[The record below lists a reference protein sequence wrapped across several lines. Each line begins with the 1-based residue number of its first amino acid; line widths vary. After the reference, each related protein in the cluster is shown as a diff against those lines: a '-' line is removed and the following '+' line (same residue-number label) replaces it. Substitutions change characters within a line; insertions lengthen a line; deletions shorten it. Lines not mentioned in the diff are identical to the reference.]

1 MEMAAPAKS
10 SADSVVAHGGD
21 DVGEEQRRRRRRP
34 DTKEEGGGDGDGCAS
49 HHHPAVDVEAG
60 GTHGSD
66 AASAAAAAPP
76 PSPTTTTR
84 RRLVSLDVF
93 RGITVALMIL
103 VDDVGGI
110 VPAISHSPWD
120 GVTLADFVFPF
131 FLFIVG
137 VSLAFAYKKVPNKVM
152 ATKKAVLR
160 ALKLFIVGLILQGGF
175 FHPLHDLNY
184 GVDIHKI
191 RLMGVLQRIAIA
203 YLVVALCEIGLRVS
217 SGGGDIGCDYM
228 LIRRYH
234 RQMLVGLVLVVMYL
248 VILYGL
254 YVPDWGYEVTSPGST
269 VKRFLQV
276 KCGVRGD
283 TGPGCNAVGMIDR
296 SVLGIQHL
304 YTRPVYLKTKQ
315 CSMDSPRNGP
325 LPPDAPSWCEAPFDP
340 EGVLSSLMAIVTCLI
355 GLQIGHVIIHFKK
368 HEERIVRWS
377 IPSLCLLT
385 LGVSLHL
392 FGLHMNKSLYS
403 LSYTCVTTGTAGLF
417 FVVDVKGYK
426 RLAFPME
433 WMGKHALMIFV
444 LVACNIV
451 PVLVQ
456 GFYWKEPRNNLLK
469 LIGIGG

>member
-1 MEMAAPAKS
+1 MEMTTAKC
-10 SADSVVAHGGD
+10 SVIAHGG
-21 DVGEEQRRRRRRP
+21 R
-34 DTKEEGGGDGDGCAS
+34 DTKEGGGDGG
-49 HHHPAVDVEAG
+49 HHPVDVEAG
-60 GTHGSD
+60 GGEE
-66 AASAAAAAPP
+66 ASTPAPP
-76 PSPTTTTR
+76 R
-84 RRLVSLDVF
+84 QRLVSLDVF

-103 VDDVGGI
+103 VDDVGGL

-131 FLFIVG
+131 FVFIVG
-137 VSLAFAYKKVPNKVM
+137 VSLAFAYKNVPNKLL

-160 ALKLFIVGLILQGGF
+160 ALKLFLVGLVLQGGF
-175 FHPLHDLNY
+175 FHPLHDLTY
-184 GVDIHKI
+184 GVAIQKI

-203 YLVVALCEIGLRVS
+203 YLVVALCEIWLRVS
-217 SGGGDIGCDYM
+217 SGGDIGSGYI

-234 RQMLVGLVLVVMYL
+234 HHMFVGLVLVVTYL
-248 VILYGL
+248 VISYGL
-254 YVPDWGYEVTSPGST
+254 HVPDWEYEITSPDST
-269 VKRFLQV
+269 VKHFLV
-276 KCGVRGD
+276 KCGVKGD

-315 CSMDSPRNGP
+315 CSIDSPRNGP
-325 LPPDAPSWCEAPFDP
+325 LPIDAPSWCEAPFDP
-340 EGVLSSLMAIVTCLI
+340 EGLLSSLMAIVTCLT
-355 GLQIGHVIIHFKK
+355 GLQIGHVIVHFKK
-368 HEERIVRWS
+368 HDDRIVRWS
-377 IPSLCLLT
+377 VPSLCLLT
-385 LGVSLHL
+385 LGFSLHL

-417 FVVDVKGYK
+417 FVAIYLLVDVKGYK
-426 RLAFPME
+426 RPAFPME

-456 GFYWKEPRNNLLK
+456 GFYWKEPSNNLLK